1 MALSAKAWRRACRS
15 SSAPGVSLWMH
26 TESKPMAISPP
37 CPVPTPPPTPP
48 PPLPRAPPA
57 LDAGAPR
64 LVGPGARVE
73 PPGAPREHDR
83 ACGVVV
89 AIGIELAHHR
99 LAHRARHAV
108 GHRLLHA

>member
-15 SSAPGVSLWMH
+15 SSAPGGSLSMH
-26 TESKPMAISPP
+26 TDSKPMAI
-37 CPVPTPPPTPP
+37 T
-48 PPLPRAPPA
+48 PRAPPPP
-57 LDAGAPR
+57 AGGPPPLGGQGAG
-64 LVGPGARVE
+64 VG

-108 GHRLLHA
+108 GHRLLHAIQA